1 MINTLTRST
10 LASAQFLRFRRFEI
24 NVHNI
29 HPLCALRT
37 DAKKSHLSIPYN
49 EFLAQSTK
57 SPSWTRRR
65 RGAMEKRPGDKVASF
80 SASANGV
87 TVIWASPRFGYL
99 HSQTLVIWVSPV
111 ALTLTQIAKVIS
123 EGDVLITR
131 VLGMGMPMSHTVTT
145 V

>member
-49 EFLAQSTK
+49 EVLAQSTK

-80 SASANGV
+80 SA
-87 TVIWASPRFGYL
+87 TVLQWYGHPRVLGIPIPK
-99 HSQTLVIWVSPV
+99 TLVIWVSPL

-131 VLGMGMPMSHTVTT
+131 VLEMGMPKTRGCPYHTL
-145 V
+145 